1 MFTKKIMY
9 MQISVGVSH
18 FHYPRSNTDYIH
30 ILYIYNIYNIIY
42 IIYILYI
49 YMCIYI
55 SEFLARFEA
64 LAKLAQQWLAC
75 VLLEYVLCELTKS

>member
-42 IIYILYI
+42 ILYI
-49 YMCIYI
+49 HMYI

-64 LAKLAQQWLAC
+64 LAKLAQQWLVC
-75 VLLEYVLCELTKS
+75 VLLGIHLV